1 MPPQPIGTQ
10 SSIINHQSSIIMPP
24 PPPVPGL
31 TIEGCKARQQR
42 LRQSL
47 QQCNLDAA
55 LICDRR
61 HVHYLTGYWHRW
73 LFAPVVLL
81 TREGATVLSAPLPVE
96 TPTAAD
102 ELVVY
107 ESNRLGT
114 LVDEQLQAAVR
125 AIEGRL
131 QGLKSIGFDGTIPP
145 ALLAHE
151 TVESIEDLSP
161 VLLAMRRRKDADE
174 IALLR
179 FAIATAEAAYQEAA
193 GALQPGSTEVDLF
206 AGMQAAAA
214 RYAGEV
220 IGEFGNDFQIGATG
234 SPPRRRPAQAG
245 EVAIFD
251 LSVVVRGYAC
261 DVCRSFV
268 VGREP
273 SPEQAE
279 AHHRVM
285 EVHQHL
291 VETAKP
297 GASCVALYE
306 HARAMLDGYHG
317 WSFPHHLGHGVGL
330 CAHEAPRLNPHWN
343 DTLQVGDVFAAEPG
357 LYGDD
362 LRAGVREEEIYH
374 VSDSGLEMLTSFPT
388 DIA

>member
-1 MPPQPIGTQ
+1 MR
-10 SSIINHQSSIIMPP
+10 P

-31 TIEGCKARQQR
+31 TLDGCKARQDR

-47 QQCNLDAA
+47 QQRDLDAA

-81 TREGATVLSAPLPVE
+81 TREGAAILSAPLPVE
-96 TPTAAD
+96 GPTAAD
-102 ELVVY
+102 EIVVY

-114 LVDEQLQAAVR
+114 LVDDQLQAAVR
-125 AIEGRL
+125 AIESRL
-131 QGLKSIGFDGTIPP
+131 RRVKSIGFDGMIPP
-145 ALLAHE
+145 SLLSHE
-151 TVESIEDLSP
+151 TVEGIEDLSE
-161 VLLAMRRRKDADE
+161 VLLAMRRRKEADE

-179 FAIATAEAAYQEAA
+179 FAIAAAEAAYQYAA
-193 GALQPGSTEVDLF
+193 ETIEPGSTEVDLF
-206 AGMQAAAA
+206 AGMQTAAA

-251 LSVVVRGYAC
+251 LSVTVRGYAC
-261 DVCRSFV
+261 DICRSFV

-273 SPEQAE
+273 SPEQIE
-279 AHHRVM
+279 AHRRVM

-291 VETAKP
+291 AATAKP
-297 GASCVALYE
+297 GIRCAALYE
-306 HARAMLDGYHG
+306 QARAMLDGYHG

-362 LRAGVREEEIYH
+362 LRAGVRVEEIYH
-374 VSDSGLEMLTSFPT
+374 VTDSGVEMLTRFPT
-388 DIA
+388 DLA